1 MFSLLS
7 IYYNSSPPL
16 TACKN
21 TSIYF
26 TMSLGTAI
34 PRRDN
39 MQKKVKGNHHKTQ
52 FIINPDIVFIRKSYS
67 IISPLFQATK
77 GQHAQ
82 HNAGDETY
90 DTGMIGSMKYKKK
103 HRSLIILFNS
113 NYSEKAEG
121 YFFTS
126 KITKELHRRLQTR
139 KNVLCVQTKK

>member
-1 MFSLLS
+1 
-7 IYYNSSPPL
+7 
-16 TACKN
+16 
-21 TSIYF
+21 
-26 TMSLGTAI
+26 MSLGTAI

-103 HRSLIILFNS
+103 APLTDNFI
-113 NYSEKAEG
+113 
-121 YFFTS
+121 
-126 KITKELHRRLQTR
+126 
-139 KNVLCVQTKK
+139 